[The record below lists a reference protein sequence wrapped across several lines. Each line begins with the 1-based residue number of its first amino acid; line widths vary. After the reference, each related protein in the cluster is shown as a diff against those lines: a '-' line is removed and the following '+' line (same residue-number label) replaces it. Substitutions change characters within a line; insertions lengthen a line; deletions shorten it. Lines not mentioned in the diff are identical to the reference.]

1 MSNLT
6 LKKQVWDSLAIT
18 LQFLIITLQF
28 VIISLQIPYYYL
40 KIPYYYLTIRYYYLT
55 NTLQIPPSSASSEQ
69 LFSSTGDIISEEKQV
84 EYRESRDATV
94 LKEEPT

>member
-18 LQFLIITLQF
+18 LQF

-40 KIPYYYLTIRYYYLT
+40 KIRYYYLTIRYYYLT
-55 NTLQIPPSSASSEQ
+55 NTLQIPYKYLLHQHHQSNYSVVLETLYQ
-69 LFSSTGDIISEEKQV
+69 KKKQV

-94 LKEEPT
+94 FKEEPT